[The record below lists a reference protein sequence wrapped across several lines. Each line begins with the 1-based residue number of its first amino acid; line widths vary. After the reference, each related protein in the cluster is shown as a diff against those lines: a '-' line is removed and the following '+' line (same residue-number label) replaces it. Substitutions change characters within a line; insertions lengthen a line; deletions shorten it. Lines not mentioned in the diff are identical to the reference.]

1 MIVQQYVSVAER
13 GRCRRVQPYKEMG
26 PKHQQILH
34 HLSFLFNPCYSCG
47 ILGLRC
53 AMETVFTK
61 IRAGAIPSAKVYE
74 DEICF
79 VILDINPVNK
89 GHLLIITNEVH
100 PTLADTPDEVLSH
113 LLVIA
118 KKADA
123 KLREVLGCA
132 ATNVVINNG
141 EASGQEIPHLHLHII
156 PRYTDDGK
164 RLTFPKTHYD
174 EGEIAALG
182 KRLEFE

>member
-1 MIVQQYVSVAER
+1 
-13 GRCRRVQPYKEMG
+13 
-26 PKHQQILH
+26 
-34 HLSFLFNPCYSCG
+34 
-47 ILGLRC
+47 
-53 AMETVFTK
+53 METVFTK

-156 PRYTDDGK
+156 PRYADDGK
-164 RLTFPKTHYD
+164 RLTFPKAHYD